1 MKEFFDNRT
10 ARIFYDPE
18 LDTLVLEYMDKV
30 RNDEQFIVINQ
41 AVLDA
46 FRKLNTQKF
55 VADIRKMGIIGV
67 NSQRWVLENLLPGMI
82 AHLKGRTLFHAQ
94 LLDPKEIL
102 SKVSAVNIQKKS
114 KQELNGF
121 DVKQFSDVCELK
133 TYLKELKC

>member
-1 MKEFFDNRT
+1 MKEFFNNRT
-10 ARIFYDPE
+10 ARIYYDSE
-18 LDTLVLEYMDKV
+18 LDTLVLEYVDKV

-46 FRKLNTQKF
+46 FRKLKTQKF

-82 AHLKGRTLFHAQ
+82 AHLKGKTLHHAQ
-94 LLDPKEIL
+94 LLDPSEIL

-114 KQELNGF
+114 KQELDGF
-121 DVKQFSDVCELK
+121 DVKQFTDIAELK
-133 TYLKELKC
+133 VYLKTLKV